1 MEASKKLQKI
11 IESVSVCGFI
21 LWLGGR
27 IAENFWDNPIF
38 TTLHRIGILF
48 IILCIIVRF
57 FFWKTYRRDNI
68 LALWIFGIVGLIILA
83 ILYFGR

>member
-1 MEASKKLQKI
+1 MEASKKLQNI
-11 IESVSVCGFI
+11 IETVSLCGFT
-21 LWLGGR
+21 LWIGGR
-27 IAENFWDNPIF
+27 IAEAFWENPIF
-38 TTLHRIGILF
+38 TTLQYIGVSL

-68 LALWIFGIVGLIILA
+68 LALWFFGIVGLIILA

>member
-11 IESVSVCGFI
+11 IETVSLCGFI
-21 LWLGGR
+21 LWIGGR
-27 IAENFWDNPIF
+27 IAETFWENPIF
-38 TTLHRIGILF
+38 TTLHYIGVSLIT
-48 IILCIIVRF
+48 LCIIVRF

-68 LALWIFGIVGLIILA
+68 LALWIFGIVGFIILA